1 MSKVLNDEVKPTVS
15 IDREDTRNSH
25 SSAGARRI
33 NHEIEEVIKDI
44 NGVLTKALKKHKSA
58 DSTKKFL
65 GLLEKTL
72 EKDLAS
78 NYVAT
83 RLLITERLVQNMLPS
98 MIDSLTM
105 ASSKFTKEHIEK
117 TATEIFDNETYSVI
131 VQLLGMEEDDWNKG
145 NLKVNTCNGRKSA
158 ISAYITSHSQN
169 IVDRIAKEALEEFD
183 KAEVPKI
190 KAKVSAGIIKRIKEQ
205 IEQQMWSATGE
216 RVEEQVTQITKSIV
230 DKAMENH
237 DVFKS
242 LCSVKPYDE

>member
-1 MSKVLNDEVKPTVS
+1 MSKVLTNEVKPTVS
-15 IDREDTRNSH
+15 IDREDTGNKHYSYGQ
-25 SSAGARRI
+25 SRI
-33 NHEIEEVIKDI
+33 NREIEEVIKDI
-44 NGVLTKALKKHKSA
+44 NGVLTKALEKHKSA

-72 EKDLAS
+72 ENDLAN

-105 ASSKFTKEHIEK
+105 AASKFTKERIEK

-131 VQLLGMEEDDWNKG
+131 VQLLGMEEDDWHEG
-145 NLKVNTCNGRKSA
+145 NLKVDNRNGRKSA
-158 ISAYITSHSQN
+158 ISVYITNHSHD
-169 IVDRIAKEALEEFD
+169 IVDRIAKEALEKFD

-190 KAKVSAGIIKRIKEQ
+190 KAKVSAGIIKQIKEQ
-205 IEQQMWSATGE
+205 IEQRMWLAIRE
-216 RVEEQVTQITKSIV
+216 RVEERATQITKSIV
-230 DKAMENH
+230 DEAMENH

-242 LCSVKPYDE
+242 LCSVKPHDE